1 MSNGSNIIDLK
12 KLPKIK
18 LFENISSLIK
28 TFPSIEKYYKDNYK
42 LNKLSDEKLMT
53 YINILFEK
61 HKDYDKFNY
70 FDKVNIIK
78 TQYNNINLLKTE
90 FMHNEF
96 VYGNFKFKKF
106 DNTIALDLLLL
117 KEIQYENEIKGN
129 KNKIKKKI
137 FSANVKNKPLSAK
150 NNIITNKNN
159 KNQTNKNNNINN
171 IHPSWNKIKDPQ
183 IINSTEAIKRLSDG
197 LLIWICDTYNNIE
210 NGSYLKLLKENMH
223 LTVKCFFSVDEAFNF
238 ILGKKKLEKNI
249 KDKLKFRGVFIL
261 VSGKL
266 YPEYY
271 QKLTDNINKI
281 TFLPISCIFT
291 SLERAKEIED
301 NRDIY
306 KEINSPFYNKEGVKK
321 DFLACIKSFNKY
333 SSYYKSLTKNLRS
346 KTFDT
351 SYEGCLTFEQIY
363 TKNQLISP
371 FIFNEIM
378 ENPIKIIPNNELI
391 KFEQY
396 IQKNFTNVQIQKL
409 IIPMLYIEKFPRE
422 IVSKFFARMFTEETL
437 FYYDINKALMKKEKD
452 YNIYNIYNIYI
463 KAMYEGLFLGSLKYS
478 KEDILY
484 RGSRMSRKE
493 VNDIKNPFI
502 EWKKT
507 KNNMLPNFL
516 LYSRTFLS
524 FSKVKNNINKFI
536 GKTDKNYYGVVYVLK
551 NNKSIL
557 NKYSSN
563 ADIEFLSI
571 YPEEKEVLFF
581 PYTTFCLNDIREE
594 KYENQNCIIIELDY
608 LGKYEYI
615 YNEFK
620 QDENFQ
626 NDFINSFYFFG
637 RNYSRDTMKSGLFDI
652 NDYIEENKEDEIN
665 YNHKGIKLINDLK
678 NILNKLKNLN
688 SELITIRFKFMTG
701 QNYKIKCSPY
711 ITIDE
716 LITYFLQSFN
726 SKLALKELKEKIGFL
741 HNGQK
746 LNNFGSETINKMKIN
761 DLDIII
767 VVDVNNDIDKKY
779 REEEEEHKG
788 FLTGPGIYVIVI
800 HHLKN

>member
-1 MSNGSNIIDLK
+1 M
-12 KLPKIK
+12 
-18 LFENISSLIK
+18 
-28 TFPSIEKYYKDNYK
+28 
-42 LNKLSDEKLMT
+42 
-53 YINILFEK
+53 
-61 HKDYDKFNY
+61 
-70 FDKVNIIK
+70 
-78 TQYNNINLLKTE
+78 
-90 FMHNEF
+90 
-96 VYGNFKFKKF
+96 
-106 DNTIALDLLLL
+106 
-117 KEIQYENEIKGN
+117 
-129 KNKIKKKI
+129 
-137 FSANVKNKPLSAK
+137 
-150 NNIITNKNN
+150 
-159 KNQTNKNNNINN
+159 
-171 IHPSWNKIKDPQ
+171 
-183 IINSTEAIKRLSDG
+183 
-197 LLIWICDTYNNIE
+197 
-210 NGSYLKLLKENMH
+210 
-223 LTVKCFFSVDEAFNF
+223 KCFFSVDEAFNF
-238 ILGKKKLEKNI
+238 IFGKKKLVEKNI
-249 KDKLKFRGVFIL
+249 KDKLKFRGIFIL

-271 QKLTDNINKI
+271 QKLNDNINKI

-291 SLERAKEIED
+291 SVKRAKEIED

-306 KEINSPFYNKEGVKK
+306 KEINSPFYNKEGVKIY
-321 DFLACIKSFNKY
+321 FLDCIKSFNKY
-333 SSYYKSLTKNLRS
+333 SLYYKNLTKNLRS

-351 SYEGCLTFEQIY
+351 SYEGCLTFNQIY

-371 FIFNEIM
+371 FIFNDIM

-396 IQKNFTNVQIQKL
+396 IQKNFKNDQIQKL

-422 IVSKFFARMFTEETL
+422 IVSKFFARMYTEETL

-452 YNIYNIYNIYI
+452 YNIYNIYI

-524 FSKVKNNINKFI
+524 FSKVKNNINKFL

-637 RNYSRDTMKSGLFDI
+637 RNYTSDAMKSGLFDI
-652 NDYIEENKEDEIN
+652 NDYIEENKEDEN
-665 YNHKGIKLINDLK
+665 NNNHKGKKLINDLK
-678 NILNKLKNLN
+678 NVLNKLKNLN

-701 QNYKIKCSPY
+701 QIYKIKCSPY

-726 SKLALKELKEKIGFL
+726 SELALKELKEKICFL
-741 HNGQK
+741 HNGQN
-746 LNNFGSETINKMKIN
+746 LIVFGSETINKMKIN

-767 VVDVNNDIDKKY
+767 VADLNEKLLSFPKNYIKFADVKEKNYNTSFEGLQDELNTIDIDIETWTLIFEKKENLQRNEIKISY
-779 REEEEEHKG
+779 KKTVKDAINSYIENYADSKSLQFKFNKKPLNLDLEICQSG
-788 FLTGPGIYVIVI
+788 LQNYSVIEVI
-800 HHLKN
+800 KEDLK